1 MKERRCLAALL
12 VCALLTACVFAVRD
26 QPQDFL
32 RQAASAVKKQQSADE
47 QEVLQAGDSVSD
59 WYMLALA
66 RENLAEN
73 GKEYLAQLQS
83 CVEQAYRESGGLD
96 RIKATEWHR
105 TALTVLALGADPTAF
120 GKKPDGTDINL
131 IADGTYN
138 WCRETELG
146 MQGLNA
152 WAFSLITL
160 DAGDF
165 EIPADARYQREDIL
179 QNIIDCQLEDG
190 GFNLTKSG
198 SADADLTAMALQ
210 ALAPYRESCG
220 TQIENALNCLSA
232 LQQPDG
238 GFESWGSESCE
249 SIAQVIVALTAL
261 GIDPEQDARFIK
273 NGSSLLSALLTF
285 RTSDGTFAHDGSM
298 QSDLMATEQAM
309 LALAALARLRDGRNS
324 LYDMRDA
331 ACPPERNGASR
342 ILIAAAAA
350 ALLAGT
356 AAWII
361 IRRKRRVKNHE

>member
-1 MKERRCLAALL
+1 
-12 VCALLTACVFAVRD
+12 
-26 QPQDFL
+26 
-32 RQAASAVKKQQSADE
+32 
-47 QEVLQAGDSVSD
+47 
-59 WYMLALA
+59 
-66 RENLAEN
+66 
-73 GKEYLAQLQS
+73 
-83 CVEQAYRESGGLD
+83 
-96 RIKATEWHR
+96 
-105 TALTVLALGADPTAF
+105 
-120 GKKPDGTDINL
+120 
-131 IADGTYN
+131 
-138 WCRETELG
+138 
-146 MQGLNA
+146 
-152 WAFSLITL
+152 
-160 DAGDF
+160 
-165 EIPADARYQREDIL
+165 
-179 QNIIDCQLEDG
+179 
-190 GFNLTKSG
+190 
-198 SADADLTAMALQ
+198 MALQ

-331 ACPPERNGASR
+331 ACPPERNGANL